1 MSLETSDVDVAEADI
16 ESGWRRFLR
25 NLKESAVKQ
34 GRIFVQS
41 RLAVAGI
48 SILVFYMLIAIFA
61 PVIAPYEPFER
72 IYADDGSWKSLHPPT
87 MAHPLGTTESGYDV
101 LSQMI
106 YGTRIAMFVGLAG
119 AFMVAFIGTMVG
131 MIAGYYGGL
140 VDEVVM
146 RFVDILYGLPFIPF
160 VIVLATIT
168 GGSLWNILFGIALLY
183 WLSTAR
189 VIRSEVLSLK
199 ERPYIEAAKASGA
212 SDLRVMFI
220 HILPNV
226 IPLSALYA
234 AIAVGYSITA
244 EASISF
250 LGFGDPALSSWGVML
265 QRAFVTQEF
274 VTAPWWS
281 IPPGLAITMV
291 VFGAYLAGRGYE
303 EIANPQLRQR
313 GE

>member
-1 MSLETSDVDVAEADI
+1 MSLETSEIETAETDVN
-16 ESGWRRFLR
+16 SGWRRFFE
-25 NLKESAVKQ
+25 NLKQSSIKQ

-41 RLAVAGI
+41 RLAVAGV
-48 SILVFYMLIAIFA
+48 SILVFAVFVAIFA
-61 PVIAPYEPFER
+61 PYIAPYEPFER
-72 IYADDGSWKSLHPPT
+72 VYQDDGSWKTLHSPT
-87 MAHPLGTTESGYDV
+87 LAHPLGTTGSAYDV
-101 LSQMI
+101 LSQLI
-106 YGTRIAMFVGLAG
+106 YGTRVAMFVGLLG

-131 MIAGYYGGL
+131 MVAGYYGGI
-140 VDEVVM
+140 VDEIVM

-160 VIVLATIT
+160 VIVLATIM
-168 GGSLWNILFGIALLY
+168 GGSIWNIMFGIALLY

-212 SDLRVMFI
+212 SDLRVMFV

-250 LGFGDPALSSWGVML
+250 LGFGDAGLSSWGVML
-265 QRAFVTQEF
+265 QRAFNTQEF

-281 IPPGLAITMV
+281 IPPGLAITLV